1 MELPIDKEDKEAK
14 YKLLTEYGET
24 IYKSITAGN
33 PDAVWVT
40 QGWTFG
46 YQHSFWDKE
55 SLKALLSNVPD
66 DKMIIIDLGNDYPK
80 WVWNTEQTW
89 KVHDGFT
96 ERNGYSAMY
105 PTLVGKT
112 P

>member
-1 MELPIDKEDKEAK
+1 MP
-14 YKLLTEYGET
+14 
-24 IYKSITAGN
+24 
-33 PDAVWVT
+33 VWVT

-80 WVWNTEQTW
+80 WYEHRTNMEST
-89 KVHDGFT
+89 
-96 ERNGYSAMY
+96 
-105 PTLVGKT
+105 
-112 P
+112 